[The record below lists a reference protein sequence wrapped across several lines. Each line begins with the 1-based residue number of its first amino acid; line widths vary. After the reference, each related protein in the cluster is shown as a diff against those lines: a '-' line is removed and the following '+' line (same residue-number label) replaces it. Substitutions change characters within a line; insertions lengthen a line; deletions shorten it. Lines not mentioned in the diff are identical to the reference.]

1 MNPWP
6 IIMNP
11 KTGFLLQVLRFWF
24 LSPPPPMNLL
34 IDNLLS
40 PVVLAFAL
48 GMLACLARSDL
59 RLPEP
64 VFQAL
69 SIYLLFAIGMKGG
82 AAVAEAGLTK
92 VFVPGI
98 VTLVLG
104 VLTPLIAFWLMHTW
118 GKLDRIN
125 AAAVA
130 AHFGSVSA
138 VTFLVANEA
147 AQRTGLQAEG
157 FLPAL
162 VAILEIPGIIVAL
175 MLARRGDGPAFSSEA
190 LAEVLTGKS
199 IVLLAGGTLIG
210 YLSSAA
216 HWESVKPFFVV
227 PFKGVLCLFLLE
239 LGALAGRRIKDIR
252 HSGGRPVLLAMF
264 LPVLHGSLGVVGGLL
279 AGLSPGGAAV
289 LGVMAASAS
298 YIAAPA
304 AVRIALPEASPGVYL
319 TLSLGV
325 TFPFNL
331 ALGIPWCL
339 FLARTL
345 DPLMP

>member
-1 MNPWP
+1 M
-6 IIMNP
+6 
-11 KTGFLLQVLRFWF
+11 TSLLV
-24 LSPPPPMNLL
+24 
-34 IDNLLS
+34 DNLLS
-40 PVVLAFAL
+40 PVVLAFVL
-48 GMLACLARSDL
+48 GLVACLAKSDL

-82 AAVAEAGLTK
+82 AAVADAGIAR
-92 VFVPGI
+92 VVVPGAI
-98 VTLVLG
+98 TLALG
-104 VLTPLIAFWLMHTW
+104 VATPLIAFWLMHTW
-118 GKLDRIN
+118 GRLDRIN

-147 AQRTGLQAEG
+147 AQRSGLNPEG

-162 VAILEIPGIIVAL
+162 VAILEIPGIIIAL
-175 MLARRGDGPAFSSEA
+175 MLARRGSGPAFSREA
-190 LAEVLTGKS
+190 MAEVLTGKS

-210 YLSSAA
+210 YFSSAPQ
-216 HWESVKPFFVV
+216 WESVKPFFVI

-239 LGALAGRRIKDIR
+239 LGALAGRRLKDIR
-252 HSGGRPVLLAMF
+252 HSGIRPVVLAMV
-264 LPVLHGSLGVVGGLL
+264 LPLLHGALGVTGGLL

-339 FLARTL
+339 FLARHL
-345 DPLMP
+345 EPLLS

>member
-1 MNPWP
+1 MV
-6 IIMNP
+6 
-11 KTGFLLQVLRFWF
+11 TL
-24 LSPPPPMNLL
+24 
-34 IDNLLS
+34 
-40 PVVLAFAL
+40 AL
-48 GMLACLARSDL
+48 G
-59 RLPEP
+59 
-64 VFQAL
+64 
-69 SIYLLFAIGMKGG
+69 
-82 AAVAEAGLTK
+82 VA
-92 VFVPGI
+92 
-98 VTLVLG
+98 
-104 VLTPLIAFWLMHTW
+104 TPLIAFGLMHTW
-118 GKLDRIN
+118 GRLDRIN

-147 AQRTGLQAEG
+147 AQRSGLNPEG

-162 VAILEIPGIIVAL
+162 VAILEIPGIILAL
-175 MLARRGDGPAFSSEA
+175 LLARRGSGPAFSRDA

-199 IVLLAGGTLIG
+199 IVLLGGGTLIG
-210 YLSSAA
+210 YFASAPQ
-216 HWESVKPFFVV
+216 WESVKPFFVV

-239 LGALAGRRIKDIR
+239 LGALAGRRLKDIH
-252 HSGGRPVLLAMF
+252 HSGIRPVVLAMA
-264 LPVLHGSLGVVGGLL
+264 LPLVHGALGVVGGVL
-279 AGLSPGGAAV
+279 AGLGPGGAAV

-339 FLARTL
+339 FLARSL
-345 DPLMP
+345 EPLLS